1 MSLKAFSTHISNKNS
16 GEAMKRSLCIMLCVF
31 AAISAA
37 GCQQQK
43 QASSAA
49 ATQPKTT
56 QSTTAKY
63 ETQPKT
69 EANTQ
74 ATSAAATQEPTQP
87 ETQPETTAAPEVTTA
102 QPETQPDVQSRELT
116 LSINGQTVDAQW
128 EDNEAVA
135 ALKQAAGQSPLN
147 ISMSKYGGFEQV
159 GSLKMTLPSND
170 EQITT
175 SPGDIIL
182 YSGNQIVLFYGSN
195 TWAYTRL
202 GKITGKTQAELTDL
216 LSNGDVTI
224 TIS

>member
-1 MSLKAFSTHISNKNS
+1 
-16 GEAMKRSLCIMLCVF
+16 MKRSLCIMLCVF

-87 ETQPETTAAPEVTTA
+87 ETQPETTEAPEVTTA
-102 QPETQPDVQSRELT
+102 QPETQSRELT
-116 LSINGQTVDAQW
+116 LSIDGQTVDAQW

-147 ISMSKYGGFEQV
+147 IAMSKYGGFEQV

-182 YSGNQIVLFYGSN
+182 YSGNQSVLFYGSN

>member
-1 MSLKAFSTHISNKNS
+1 
-16 GEAMKRSLCIMLCVF
+16 MLCVF

-56 QSTTAKY
+56 QSTTAQPP
-63 ETQPKT
+63 TQPKT

-87 ETQPETTAAPEVTTA
+87 ETQPETTEAPEVTTA
-102 QPETQPDVQSRELT
+102 QPETQSRELT
-116 LSINGQTVDAQW
+116 LSIDGQTVDAQW

-147 ISMSKYGGFEQV
+147 IAMSKYGGFEQV

>member
-1 MSLKAFSTHISNKNS
+1 MMSLKAFSTHISNKNS

-87 ETQPETTAAPEVTTA
+87 ETTEAPEITTA
-102 QPETQPDVQSRELT
+102 QPETQSRELT
-116 LSINGQTVDAQW
+116 LSIDGQAVDAQW

-159 GSLKMTLPSND
+159 GSIGMTLPSND